1 MIKQSFINS
10 DSILEKKF
18 KILRMSIMLGNSR
31 NREETLREYEETA
44 RDIDKYK
51 KSLYEEILSSKMYT
65 TTTLEEERDRLKDL
79 ITFIEKRIDE
89 RNEFIDDYL
98 KITNN
103 FLDNIDRVEEE
114 DNLSIYRN
122 RLDNIELYLNNT
134 REINNLK
141 NELDNDRKELEEKYE
156 SKANSEVI
164 NSKLEDEL
172 VDEYNKI
179 ITDNDYYKNLN
190 YVEIDS
196 ELSNINASLSEKKD
210 VMNTFISSYEA
221 LKNAGI
227 SGAER
232 EEYLSYVQDAK
243 YDYYKCL
250 ENKYILEI
258 YKLVLDK
265 TINYDKLY
273 EKRSK
278 IEEIL
283 DERIKDREELE
294 IKERDIL
301 EYFSNI
307 CKEQFSIIKSQ
318 KINIENIDK
327 LIIEITNKEERLQEL
342 ERDNSKEEI
351 VSLLEEYSIDKPVI
365 EKIEMPKE
373 EEIREEVILKNIDN
387 SPKPH
392 NMVIKIEE
400 PIKMNVKTASDTA
413 KLVMKKVVIVLEPK
427 KFNGKK
433 DKIREAELELEERKR
448 REKIEEQER
457 KLLEES
463 KKIEEENKKLDEDI
477 HNVEEEIK
485 EEKEDNKLEIDT
497 TTGIELDRHDVFTDD
512 DPDEIENEKTHEVKI
527 NVPNTD
533 EITIPTEIYIE
544 DAPKEKEVDLFKQT
558 DPFLDDNEFEIDK
571 KDSGRFTSSIPEI
584 KNIGTVKPNSMLSK
598 IEDVAKENED
608 IILPTNGLTD
618 NDKVDVPIV
627 SENYI
632 N

>member
-103 FLDNIDRVEEE
+103 FLDNIDRVQEE
-114 DNLSIYRN
+114 DNLSEYRD
-122 RLDNIELYLNNT
+122 RLDNIQEYLNNVS
-134 REINNLK
+134 EIESIKKNLDEK
-141 NELDNDRKELEEKYE
+141 RHELEEKYE
-156 SKANSEVI
+156 NKANNEVI
-164 NSKLEDEL
+164 NSKLEEELIDEF
-172 VDEYNKI
+172 NKI
-179 ITDNDYYKNLN
+179 ITGDEYYKSLN
-190 YVEIDS
+190 YIEIDN
-196 ELSNINASLSEKKD
+196 ELEKIDKTLNEKRD
-210 VMNTFISSYEA
+210 VMNTFISSYDA
-221 LKNAGI
+221 LKSAGI

-250 ENKYILEI
+250 ENKYVLEI

-265 TINYDKLY
+265 ESDYDRLY

-278 IEEIL
+278 I
-283 DERIKDREELE
+283 DRLLNDRDNDRKELN
-294 IKERDIL
+294 INERDIL
-301 EYFSNI
+301 EYFSKI
-307 CKEQFSIIKSQ
+307 CQEQFSIIKAQ
-318 KINIENIDK
+318 KFNMENIDK
-327 LIIEITNKEERLQEL
+327 LILEITNSEERLEVL
-342 ERDNSKEEI
+342 ENNNNRPEI
-351 VSLLEEYSIDKPVI
+351 VRLLEEYSVDRPVI
-365 EKIEMPKE
+365 EKIEMPE
-373 EEIREEVILKNIDN
+373 EKKIHDEIISKNIDN
-387 SPKPH
+387 SPKPA
-392 NMVIKIEE
+392 NMVIRIEE

-433 DKIREAELELEERKR
+433 DKIKEAELELEERKR
-448 REKIEEQER
+448 KEKIEEQER

-463 KKIEEENKKLDEDI
+463 KKIEEENKKLEENIKKID
-477 HNVEEEIK
+477 EEI
-485 EEKEDNKLEIDT
+485 KEDNKLVIDT
-497 TTGIELDRHDVFTDD
+497 TTGVELDRHDVFTDD
-512 DPDEIENEKTHEVKI
+512 DPDEIENNKTHEVKI
-527 NVPNTD
+527 NVPDTD

-544 DAPKEKEVDLFKQT
+544 DAPKEKEVDLFKET

-598 IEDVAKENED
+598 IEEATKENED
-608 IILPTNGLTD
+608 IILPTMGLTD